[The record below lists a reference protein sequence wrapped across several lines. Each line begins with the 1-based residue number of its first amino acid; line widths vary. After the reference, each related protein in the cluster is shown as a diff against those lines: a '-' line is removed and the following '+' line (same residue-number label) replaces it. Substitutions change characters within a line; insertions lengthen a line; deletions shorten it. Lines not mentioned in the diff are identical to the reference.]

1 MADPQV
7 FKKGEREGG
16 GGGESQHGP
25 PSCSKNEDPMVK
37 ADRDGDFWPIF
48 VQYA

>member
-7 FKKGEREGG
+7 FKRGEGEGKV
-16 GGGESQHGP
+16 SMGP
-25 PSCSKNEDPMVK
+25 LLAQKNEDPVVK